1 MGNPLARAAELLTGV
16 VVVTGTDTDVGKT
29 YATAALA
36 LAGCSAGR
44 RRIAVYKPVQTGVLP
59 GDSGDIDDVARLLA
73 AAGVPSDLLTT
84 AEGQRL
90 SAPMAPPPAAAIDQ
104 VPLLNLDDHAERV
117 AALLSDHDL
126 VLVEGSGGVLVELDG
141 QGRNIADL
149 TERISR
155 DVDPYVGVVLVGR
168 PDLGTLNHTLLSLE
182 ALYRRECACS
192 ERCWVVGPRI
202 RRYCT
207 RPIATTSLT
216 SMRRTA
222 GASLSLVPSRRA
234 GAPWAEYEV
243 K

>member
-36 LAGCSAGR
+36 LAGYSSGR

-73 AAGVPSDLLTT
+73 AAGIPSDALTT

-104 VPLLNLDDHAERV
+104 VELLSLGDHAECV
-117 AALLSDHDL
+117 AALLSAHDL

-149 TERISR
+149 TERIGR
-155 DVDPYVGVVLVGR
+155 DADPNVGVVLVGR

-182 ALYRRECACS
+182 ALYRRGVRVLGTVLGSWPSNPQTLHETNRDYIVNIHT
-192 ERCWVVGPRI
+192 EDG
-202 RRYCT
+202 
-207 RPIATTSLT
+207 TSIPLLGT
-216 SMRRTA
+216 IPLGWGSA
-222 GASLSLVPSRRA
+222 DKV
-234 GAPWAEYEV
+234 
-243 K
+243 

>member
-59 GDSGDIDDVARLLA
+59 GDPGDIDDVARLCA
-73 AAGVPSDLLTT
+73 AAGIPRDAFTP

-90 SAPMAPPPAAAIDQ
+90 SEPMAPPPAAAIDQ
-104 VPLLNLDDHAERV
+104 VPLLNLDDHAERI

-141 QGRNIADL
+141 QGHNIADL

-182 ALYRRECACS
+182 ALYRRGVRVLGTVLGSWPSNPQILHETNRDYIVNIHAEDGRS
-192 ERCWVVGPRI
+192 IPLLGAIPKGWGSVG
-202 RRYCT
+202 
-207 RPIATTSLT
+207 
-216 SMRRTA
+216 
-222 GASLSLVPSRRA
+222 
-234 GAPWAEYEV
+234 
-243 K
+243 

>member
-59 GDSGDIDDVARLLA
+59 GDPGDIDDVARLCA
-73 AAGVPSDLLTT
+73 AAGIPRDALTP

-90 SAPMAPPPAAAIDQ
+90 SEPMAPPPAAAIDQ
-104 VPLLNLDDHAERV
+104 VPLLNLDDHAERI

-182 ALYRRECACS
+182 ALYRRGVRVLGTVLGSWPSNPQILHETNRDYIVNIHAEDGRS
-192 ERCWVVGPRI
+192 IPLLGAIPKGWGSVG
-202 RRYCT
+202 
-207 RPIATTSLT
+207 
-216 SMRRTA
+216 
-222 GASLSLVPSRRA
+222 
-234 GAPWAEYEV
+234 
-243 K
+243 